1 MNKLVKT
8 LELFP
13 FVLPIHITIVV
24 LCHRYY
30 IFKHYAVAVFIFNW
44 LYKEGS
50 SQFGKIFL
58 CLLLYNSVSCRQTY
72 LEFFF

>member
-50 SQFGKIFL
+50 SQFG
-58 CLLLYNSVSCRQTY
+58 
-72 LEFFF
+72 